1 MWKIRKKYI
10 QIFIDNTFFE
20 PFTEN
25 LQNNAKQS
33 KTIAYRPIIID
44 NEKESKKVKK
54 KNGVR
59 MTPSNAKRNQTNR
72 STHVNVT
79 KTRDKNTV
87 KKSNSENHW
96 HNQSDGIHTE

>member
-33 KTIAYRPIIID
+33 KTIAYRPIIIN

-54 KNGVR
+54 K
-59 MTPSNAKRNQTNR
+59 KRRTYDTIKR
-72 STHVNVT
+72 ET
-79 KTRDKNTV
+79 KPNKQKHTCECYKNKRQKYR
-87 KKSNSENHW
+87 KKE
-96 HNQSDGIHTE
+96 